1 MNLFVWS
8 LFKFEIV
15 CVCVCV
21 YLWLI
26 CFDLGRGYFV
36 LFLTRKKKKKKNIK
50 LGWEGNG
57 ENLEGFKGGRN
68 KIKIHCV
75 KIFK

>member
-1 MNLFVWS
+1 MC
-8 LFKFEIV
+8 V
-15 CVCVCV
+15 CVCVCGCV
-21 YLWLI
+21 
-26 CFDLGRGYFV
+26 CVFTFGFFV
-36 LFLTRKKKKKKNIK
+36 LIWGGDILFCSEQEKKKKKNIK